1 MGQWWAIV
9 PFRADAAKS
18 RLSSFPAAQRAELA
32 RSFARDTA
40 TAALACPEVA
50 GVLVVGDDTGLEGID
65 TVADPGGGLN
75 AALSWAALRIPPG
88 HGAVA
93 LMADLP
99 ALRTDELTRALR
111 AAADHGRSFVC
122 DAEGTG
128 TTMLASRTPHDLGPR
143 FGLRSR
149 AAHAASG
156 ARELEIADAPG
167 LRRDVDDAV
176 ALWDAVRL
184 GVGTDTRRALE
195 A

>member
-1 MGQWWAIV
+1 MGQWWVIV
-9 PFRADAAKS
+9 PFRAGAAKS

-40 TAALACPEVA
+40 AAALASPEVA
-50 GVLVVGDDTGLEGID
+50 GVVVIGDDTGLAGVD
-65 TVADPGGGLN
+65 TIADPGGGLN
-75 AALSWAALRIPPG
+75 PALSWAAQQVPPG

-99 ALRTDELTRALR
+99 ALRPDELTRALQ
-111 AAADHGRSFVC
+111 AAAGHERSFVC

-128 TTMLASRTPHDLGPR
+128 TTMLASRTAQDLDPR
-143 FGLRSR
+143 FGARSR

-156 ARELEIADAPG
+156 ALELDLPDVPG

-184 GVGTDTRRALE
+184 GVGVDTRRALE

>member
-40 TAALACPEVA
+40 IAALASPEVA
-50 GVLVVGDDTGLEGID
+50 GVLVVGDDPGLAGID
-65 TVADPGGGLN
+65 PVTDPGGGLN
-75 AALSWAALRIPPG
+75 AALSWAAQQVPPG

-99 ALRTDELTRALR
+99 ALRADELTRALR
-111 AAADHGRSFVC
+111 AATDHGRSFVC

-143 FGLRSR
+143 FGPRSR

-156 ARELEIADAPG
+156 AVELELPDVPG

-176 ALWDAVRL
+176 ALWDAERL
-184 GVGTDTRRALE
+184 GVGIDTRRALE
-195 A
+195 P